1 MSSYGFTQGLRAVI
15 SEKEALLGDT
25 PAGADWA
32 VKALHPSDP
41 LTQVRGIPDMSAAT
55 SLCNNYQLTYTL
67 SPQVG
72 ATGTWQFDA
81 TLLPHPINFMA
92 IQAEDSIGG
101 VNYEVLNAQIPGETH
116 FAKAQWLATEAQQW
130 RLAYAGV
137 TLCQDGPDL
146 ANQGSIVVA
155 QCPVAPYRFSACGP
169 SGTGP
174 VQSAPP
180 VEIYTAEDRPSY
192 TASQAMPSAYFDLS
206 KKGAYVPLKLTKT
219 CQAWRSQSDMI
230 GMGTSNS
237 LTLGVYDFPTTETF
251 AWPHWT
257 LPCTSYTPLGERRG
271 VMPPAHTTTTAP
283 AAPPTPWL
291 SYPTSPML
299 NDVMA
304 HISARN
310 LAVTTSFSMFF
321 RFGIEYRVQPTSVLS
336 PQLELAPRY
345 DERALRSYFAISREL
360 KDGYQASFNDLGKLW
375 GIISNTAKDVLPL
388 LGKTGPVGQAVGTAA
403 SGIVELGD
411 AIRARRSKRKQQQK
425 QSQKQKKPASN
436 KKKTNT

>member
-1 MSSYGFTQGLRAVI
+1 MTSLGFSQRLRAVI

-25 PAGADWA
+25 PVGADWA

-55 SLCNNYQLTYTL
+55 SLCNNYQVTFTL

-72 ATGTWQFDA
+72 ATGTWSFDA

-92 IQAEDSIGG
+92 IQSLDSIGSM
-101 VNYEVLNAQIPGETH
+101 NYEVLNTQIPGADH

-137 TLCQDGPDL
+137 TICQDGPDL
-146 ANQGSIVVA
+146 ANQGSLVVA
-155 QCPVAPYRFSACGP
+155 QCPVLPFRFGGSATATQTM
-169 SGTGP
+169 SL
-174 VQSAPP
+174 QSILP
-180 VEIYTAEDRPSY
+180 VEVYTAEDLPSY

-219 CQAWRSQSDMI
+219 CQVWRSQTDMV
-230 GMGTSNS
+230 GTGLASQITN
-237 LTLGVYDFPTTETF
+237 GVYSFPSAPAY
-251 AWPHWT
+251 AWPHWG
-257 LPCTSYTPLGERRG
+257 LEASQCSI
-271 VMPPAHTTTTAP
+271 PPMLKSQTTTTGTGAP
-283 AAPPTPWL
+283 KIDMLTFAN
-291 SYPTSPML
+291 YFTSPML
-299 NDVMA
+299 NEVFA

-321 RFGIEYRVQPTSVLS
+321 RFGIEYRVHPTSVLS

-360 KDGYQASFNDLGKLW
+360 KDAYEASYNDLGKLW
-375 GIISNTAKDVLPL
+375 SVISGAARDVLPVFS
-388 LGKTGPVGQAVGTAA
+388 KFGPVGQAVGTIG
-403 SGIVELGD
+403 SGVVEMGD
-411 AIRARRSKRKQQQK
+411 AIKARRSKRKRASK
-425 QSQKQKKPASN
+425 KTATSSQKPAPKKKP
-436 KKKTNT
+436 T